1 MKVLLFLF
9 IITISVNAQFI
20 SPYENFN
27 FDYSDNITHSFAIG
41 NYGFDN
47 QLNSY
52 NPNIVQSANHWFF
65 EAGLMSNI
73 SQNLK
78 WNDIEIFKSKVKI
91 YPNFTCQYQ
100 NDWLGI
106 QISYKN
112 NIISSI
118 ESSDNRSWTFSFPAQ
133 YVVSKMAIPT
143 LSTSIQL
150 SSILLVEKGFTLN
163 AGVITNN
170 FITKFDFGD
179 FGSIEYSNNYF
190 DNLQFSAGANYNL
203 DNLFKFYLQ
212 FKSASNDNKL
222 DITPAITSIESP
234 SLDEPNVYYNGLLAV
249 GINYSICE
257 NLGISIESNSDFNS
271 YKTPYPNNYSINSD
285 EGSIFNTS
293 LIGGINLKP
302 IDNIKLG
309 LSVTKYLEYKNP
321 FFTGYEREIEST
333 PLSINFG
340 TSYNFNLY
348 TLSLFYQYSKISFK
362 SNGLDFT
369 ESENSHYLGLNIG
382 VEI

>member
-1 MKVLLFLF
+1 
-9 IITISVNAQFI
+9 
-20 SPYENFN
+20 
-27 FDYSDNITHSFAIG
+27 
-41 NYGFDN
+41 
-47 QLNSY
+47 
-52 NPNIVQSANHWFF
+52 
-65 EAGLMSNI
+65 
-73 SQNLK
+73 
-78 WNDIEIFKSKVKI
+78 
-91 YPNFTCQYQ
+91 
-100 NDWLGI
+100 
-106 QISYKN
+106 
-112 NIISSI
+112 
-118 ESSDNRSWTFSFPAQ
+118 
-133 YVVSKMAIPT
+133 MAIPT

-348 TLSLFYQYSKISFK
+348 TLSLFYQFSKISFK
-362 SNGLDFT
+362 ANGLDFT

>member
-9 IITISVNAQFI
+9 IITISVKAQFI

-27 FDYSDNITHSFAIG
+27 FDYSDNIPHSFSIG
-41 NYGFDN
+41 NFGFDSK
-47 QLNSY
+47 LNSY
-52 NPNIVQSANHWFF
+52 NPNIVHSANHWFF

-73 SQNLK
+73 SQHLY
-78 WNDIEIFKSKVKI
+78 WNDIETFKSKIKI
-91 YPNFTCQYQ
+91 YPSFTCQYQ
-100 NDWLGI
+100 NDWLAI

-112 NIISSI
+112 NVISSV
-118 ESSDNRSWTFSFPAQ
+118 ESSNHPSWTFSFPAQ
-133 YVVSKMAIPT
+133 YIISKMAIPT

-163 AGVITNN
+163 AGVITNS
-170 FITKFDFGD
+170 FITKFDLGD
-179 FGSIEYSNNYF
+179 FGSIEYSNKYF
-190 DNLQFSAGANYNL
+190 DNLQFSAGANFNL

-212 FKSASNDNKL
+212 FKSASNDNEL
-222 DITPAITSIESP
+222 NITPAIKSIESP
-234 SLDEPNVYYNGLLAV
+234 SLDRPNVYYNGLLAV
-249 GINYSICE
+249 GIKYSICE

-271 YKTPYPNNYSINSD
+271 YKSPYPNNYSFNPD

-302 IDNIKLG
+302 IDNLKVG
-309 LSVTKYLEYKNP
+309 LTVSKYLEYKNP

-362 SNGLDFT
+362 ANGLDFT
-369 ESENSHYLGLNIG
+369 ESENSQYLGLNIG

>member
-9 IITISVNAQFI
+9 IITISVKAQFI

-27 FDYSDNITHSFAIG
+27 FDYSDNIPNSFAIG
-41 NYGFDN
+41 NFGFDN
-47 QLNSY
+47 KLNSY

-65 EAGLMSNI
+65 EVGLMSNI
-73 SQNLK
+73 SQKLN
-78 WNDIEIFKSKVKI
+78 WNDIETFKSKIKI
-91 YPNFTCQYQ
+91 YPSFTCQYQ

-112 NIISSI
+112 KVISSV
-118 ESSDNRSWTFSFPAQ
+118 ESSNYPSLTFNLPAQ
-133 YVVSKMAIPT
+133 YIIRKIAIPT
-143 LSTSIQL
+143 LSTSIQF
-150 SSILLVEKGFTLN
+150 SSILLVGKGFTLN

-212 FKSASNDNKL
+212 FKSASNDDKL
-222 DITPAITSIESP
+222 TLNPAIKSIESP

-249 GINYSICE
+249 GIKYSICD
-257 NLGISIESNSDFNS
+257 NLGISIESSSDFNS
-271 YKTPYPNNYSINSD
+271 YKSPYPNNYYYNSD

-302 IDNIKLG
+302 TDNINLG
-309 LSVTKYLEYKNP
+309 LLVSKYLEYKNP
-321 FFTGYEREIEST
+321 FFTGYEREVDST

-340 TSYNFNLY
+340 TSYNFNIY

-362 SNGLDFT
+362 ANGLDFT
-369 ESENSHYLGLNIG
+369 ESEFSHYLGLNIG
-382 VEI
+382 IEI